1 MPKSFSS
8 AKRYA
13 PGASGD
19 DMRMKFVQALMA
31 SFALIFASGAAGQ
44 TSVRA
49 DHVTLEVAVDSVAQP
64 GATVWVAIRQVIEP
78 TWHTYWRNPGDT
90 GLATS
95 IAWKLPK
102 GVTAGEPQWPVPE
115 RFTTGPIVNFG
126 YRGAATALVP
136 LHVARDAAI
145 TGVAQAK
152 LFLLECQEMCIP
164 ESVTLDINLHDAPG
178 STAMFNQAH
187 SAMPK
192 PFGGAASL
200 SVEPA
205 SLVLSVTDPALAHA
219 NPLRAQFFPATL
231 GAVDYDAQSEVHID
245 GDTLTWKTSRAP
257 RARHISALEGV
268 LSVPGAGAYAITAA
282 TRIAPPPA
290 AAGADLTLIEAA
302 FMAFLGGL
310 ILNLMPCVLPILSM
324 KALALSQSGESTQ
337 ALRRDG
343 VFYFTGVLLTFTS
356 IAGILLVLKAGGAAL
371 GWGFQLQS
379 PLVVFALA
387 LLMAAI
393 GLNLLGVFEVPLS
406 LAGVGDRFTR
416 AEGGQ
421 GAFFTGVL
429 AVLVASPCTA
439 PFMGTAIG
447 YALTQSGAY
456 ATIVFLALGTGFALP
471 FTALALAPR
480 LVHLIPKPGIW
491 MIRFREFL
499 AFPMFATAI
508 WLSWVLSEQVGTT
521 GLAIALSTGLGLVF
535 LFWVLPLLHVWPRRV
550 AGTLG
555 SAALVVVALQIGST
569 ASPAQWQTWSPQA
582 VADAQRDGKT
592 VLVDFSAAWCVTCL
606 VNERVALDNPEVVAG
621 YQKHGVVLLKA
632 DWTNRD
638 SAISGELD
646 RYGRSGVPLYLL
658 YPAHRQGRAT
668 VLPQILTP
676 GIVLNALE
684 DARVAEKNR

>member
-1 MPKSFSS
+1 
-8 AKRYA
+8 
-13 PGASGD
+13 
-19 DMRMKFVQALMA
+19 
-31 SFALIFASGAAGQ
+31 
-44 TSVRA
+44 
-49 DHVTLEVAVDSVAQP
+49 
-64 GATVWVAIRQVIEP
+64 
-78 TWHTYWRNPGDT
+78 
-90 GLATS
+90 
-95 IAWKLPK
+95 
-102 GVTAGEPQWPVPE
+102 
-115 RFTTGPIVNFG
+115 
-126 YRGAATALVP
+126 
-136 LHVARDAAI
+136 
-145 TGVAQAK
+145 
-152 LFLLECQEMCIP
+152 
-164 ESVTLDINLHDAPG
+164 
-178 STAMFNQAH
+178 
-187 SAMPK
+187 
-192 PFGGAASL
+192 
-200 SVEPA
+200 
-205 SLVLSVTDPALAHA
+205 
-219 NPLRAQFFPATL
+219 
-231 GAVDYDAQSEVHID
+231 
-245 GDTLTWKTSRAP
+245 
-257 RARHISALEGV
+257 
-268 LSVPGAGAYAITAA
+268 
-282 TRIAPPPA
+282 
-290 AAGADLTLIEAA
+290 
-302 FMAFLGGL
+302 
-310 ILNLMPCVLPILSM
+310 
-324 KALALSQSGESTQ
+324 
-337 ALRRDG
+337 
-343 VFYFTGVLLTFTS
+343 
-356 IAGILLVLKAGGAAL
+356 
-371 GWGFQLQS
+371 
-379 PLVVFALA
+379 
-387 LLMAAI
+387 
-393 GLNLLGVFEVPLS
+393 VPLS

-471 FTALALAPR
+471 FTALAFAPR

-555 SAALVVVALQIGST
+555 SAALIAVALQIGST

-676 GIVLNALE
+676 GIVLTALD

>member
-1 MPKSFSS
+1 
-8 AKRYA
+8 
-13 PGASGD
+13 
-19 DMRMKFVQALMA
+19 
-31 SFALIFASGAAGQ
+31 
-44 TSVRA
+44 
-49 DHVTLEVAVDSVAQP
+49 VTLDAALDSAAQP

-95 IAWKLPK
+95 IVWKLPQ

-126 YRGAATALVP
+126 YRDAVTTLVP
-136 LHVARDAAI
+136 LHFARDATI
-145 TGVAQAK
+145 TDSAQAK

-164 ESVTLDINLHDAPG
+164 ESVTLDIDLHDTPG
-178 STAMFNQAH
+178 STALYNDARA
-187 SAMPK
+187 AMPK
-192 PFGGAASL
+192 PFNGVATL
-200 SVEPA
+200 SVEPTTIGLTITDRA
-205 SLVLSVTDPALAHA
+205 LSHA
-219 NPLRAQFFPATL
+219 NPRTVQFFPATI
-231 GAVDYDAQSEVHID
+231 GAVDYDARSEVRIS
-245 GDTLTWKTSRAP
+245 GDTLIWKTSRAS
-257 RARHISALEGV
+257 RATRLNLLEGV
-268 LSVPGAGAYAITAA
+268 LSVPGVGAYAITAA
-282 TRIAPPPA
+282 TRAAPQPA
-290 AAGADLTLIEAA
+290 PAGADMTLIEAA

-343 VFYFTGVLLTFTS
+343 VFYFSGVLLTFTS
-356 IAGILLVLKAGGAAL
+356 VAGVLLVLKAGGAAL

-393 GLNLLGVFEVPLS
+393 GLNLIGVFEVPLS

-447 YALTQSGAY
+447 YALTQSGVY

-471 FTALALAPR
+471 FTALAFAPK
-480 LVHLIPKPGIW
+480 LVHLIPRPGVW

-521 GLAIALSTGLGLVF
+521 GLAVALSAGLGLVF
-535 LFWVLPLLHVWPRRV
+535 LFWLLPLLNVWPRRLV
-550 AGTLG
+550 GAVG
-555 SAALVVVALQIGST
+555 SAALVALALQIGNT
-569 ASPAQWQTWSPQA
+569 ASPAQWQSWSPEA
-582 VADAQRDGKT
+582 VQDAQRDGKT

-606 VNERVALDNPEVVAG
+606 VNERLALENPDVVAG

-638 SAISGELD
+638 SAISAELD

-676 GIVLNALE
+676 AIVLSALD
-684 DARVAEKNR
+684 DARVADRIR

>member
-1 MPKSFSS
+1 M
-8 AKRYA
+8 
-13 PGASGD
+13 
-19 DMRMKFVQALMA
+19 QALLA
-31 SFALIFASGAAGQ
+31 SFVLMFAGGAAAQ

-49 DHVTLEVAVDSVAQP
+49 DHVTLDAALDSAAQP

-95 IAWKLPK
+95 IVWSLPK

-115 RFTTGPIVNFG
+115 RFTTGAIVNFG
-126 YRGAATALVP
+126 YRNAVTTLVP
-136 LHVARDAAI
+136 LHFARDAAI
-145 TGVAQAK
+145 TDSAQAK

-164 ESVTLDINLHDAPG
+164 ESVTLNLDLHDTPG
-178 STAMFNQAH
+178 STALYNDARA
-187 SAMPK
+187 AMPK
-192 PFGGAASL
+192 PFNGVATL
-200 SVEPA
+200 SVEPTTIGLTITDRA
-205 SLVLSVTDPALAHA
+205 LSHA
-219 NPLRAQFFPATL
+219 NPRTVQFFPATI
-231 GAVDYDAQSEVHID
+231 GAVDYDARSEVRIK
-245 GDTLTWKTSRAP
+245 GETLFWKTSRAS
-257 RARHISALEGV
+257 RATRLNLLEGV
-268 LSVPGAGAYAITAA
+268 LSVPGVGAYAITAA
-282 TRIAPPPA
+282 TRAAPQSTP
-290 AAGADLTLIEAA
+290 AGADMTLIEAA

-343 VFYFTGVLLTFTS
+343 VFYFSGVLLTFTS
-356 IAGILLVLKAGGAAL
+356 VAGVLLVLKAGGAAL

-379 PLVVFALA
+379 PPVVFALA

-393 GLNLLGVFEVPLS
+393 GLNLIGVFEVPLS

-471 FTALALAPR
+471 FTALAFAPK
-480 LVHLIPKPGIW
+480 LVHLIPRPGVW

-521 GLAIALSTGLGLVF
+521 GLAIALSAGLGLVF
-535 LFWVLPLLHVWPRRV
+535 LFWLLPLLKVWPRRV
-550 AGTLG
+550 VGAVG
-555 SAALVVVALQIGST
+555 SAALVALTLQIGGT
-569 ASPAQWQTWSPQA
+569 APTAQWQSWSPEA
-582 VADAQRDGKT
+582 VQDAQRDGKT

-606 VNERVALDNPEVVAG
+606 VNERLALENPDVVAG

-638 SAISGELD
+638 SAISAELD

-676 GIVLNALE
+676 AIVLSALD
-684 DARVAEKNR
+684 DARVADRIR

>member
-1 MPKSFSS
+1 M
-8 AKRYA
+8 
-13 PGASGD
+13 
-19 DMRMKFVQALMA
+19 QALLA
-31 SFALIFASGAAGQ
+31 SFVLMFAGGAAAQ

-49 DHVTLEVAVDSVAQP
+49 DHVTLDAALDSAAQP

-95 IAWKLPK
+95 IVWSLPK

-115 RFTTGPIVNFG
+115 RFTTGAIVNFG
-126 YRGAATALVP
+126 YRNAVTTLVP
-136 LHVARDAAI
+136 LHFARDAAI
-145 TGVAQAK
+145 TDSAQAK

-164 ESVTLDINLHDAPG
+164 ESVTLNLDLHDTPG
-178 STAMFNQAH
+178 STALYNDARA
-187 SAMPK
+187 AMPK
-192 PFGGAASL
+192 PFNGVATL
-200 SVEPA
+200 SVEPTTIGLTITDRA
-205 SLVLSVTDPALAHA
+205 LSHA
-219 NPLRAQFFPATL
+219 NPRTVQFFPATI
-231 GAVDYDAQSEVHID
+231 GAVDYDARSEVRIK
-245 GDTLTWKTSRAP
+245 GETLFWKTSRAS
-257 RARHISALEGV
+257 RATRLNLLEGV
-268 LSVPGAGAYAITAA
+268 LSVPGVGAYAITAA
-282 TRIAPPPA
+282 TRAAPQSTP
-290 AAGADLTLIEAA
+290 AGADMTLIEAA

-343 VFYFTGVLLTFTS
+343 VFYFSGVLLTFTS
-356 IAGILLVLKAGGAAL
+356 VAGVLLVLKAGGAAL

-379 PLVVFALA
+379 PPVVFALA

-393 GLNLLGVFEVPLS
+393 GLNLIGVFEVPLS

-416 AEGGQ
+416 AEGCQ

-471 FTALALAPR
+471 FTALAFAPK
-480 LVHLIPKPGIW
+480 LVHLIPRPGVW

-521 GLAIALSTGLGLVF
+521 GLAIALSAGLGLVF
-535 LFWVLPLLHVWPRRV
+535 LFWLLPLLKVWPRRV
-550 AGTLG
+550 VGAVG
-555 SAALVVVALQIGST
+555 SAALVALTLQIGGT
-569 ASPAQWQTWSPQA
+569 APTAQWQSWSPEA
-582 VADAQRDGKT
+582 VQDAQRDGKT

-606 VNERVALDNPEVVAG
+606 VNERLALENPDVVAG

-638 SAISGELD
+638 SAISAELD

-676 GIVLNALE
+676 AIVLSALD
-684 DARVAEKNR
+684 DARVADRIR

>member
-1 MPKSFSS
+1 MPKSSSS
-8 AKRYA
+8 AKPYA
-13 PGASGD
+13 RGASGD
-19 DMRMKFVQALMA
+19 DMRMKIIEALLA
-31 SFALIFASGAAGQ
+31 SFVLMFAGGAAAQ

-49 DHVTLEVAVDSVAQP
+49 DHVTLDAALDSAAQP

-95 IAWKLPK
+95 IVWSLPK
-102 GVTAGEPQWPVPE
+102 GVTAGEPQWPAPE
-115 RFTTGPIVNFG
+115 RFTTGAIVNFG
-126 YRGAATALVP
+126 YRNAVTTLVP
-136 LHVARDAAI
+136 LHFARDAAI
-145 TGVAQAK
+145 TGSAQAK

-164 ESVTLDINLHDAPG
+164 ESVTLNLDLHDTPG
-178 STAMFNQAH
+178 STALYNDARA
-187 SAMPK
+187 AMPK
-192 PFGGAASL
+192 PFNGVARL
-200 SVEPA
+200 SVELTTIGLTITDQA
-205 SLVLSVTDPALAHA
+205 LSHA
-219 NPLRAQFFPATL
+219 NPRTVQFFPATI
-231 GAVDYDAQSEVHID
+231 GAVDYDARSEVHIS
-245 GDTLTWKTSRAP
+245 GDTLIWKTSRAP
-257 RARHISALEGV
+257 RATRLNLLEGV
-268 LSVPGAGAYAITAA
+268 LSVPGVGAYAITAA
-282 TRIAPPPA
+282 TRAAPQPA
-290 AAGADLTLIEAA
+290 PAGADMTLIEAA

-343 VFYFTGVLLTFTS
+343 VFYFSGVLLTFTS
-356 IAGILLVLKAGGAAL
+356 VAGILLVLKAGGAAL

-393 GLNLLGVFEVPLS
+393 GLNLIGVFEVPLS

-471 FTALALAPR
+471 FTALAFAPK
-480 LVHLIPKPGIW
+480 LVHLIPRPGVW

-521 GLAIALSTGLGLVF
+521 GLAVALSAGLGLVF
-535 LFWVLPLLHVWPRRV
+535 LFWLLPLLKVWPRRV
-550 AGTLG
+550 VGAVG
-555 SAALVVVALQIGST
+555 SAALVALTLQIGGT
-569 ASPAQWQTWSPQA
+569 APAAQWQSWSPEA
-582 VADAQRDGKT
+582 VQDAQRDGKT

-606 VNERVALDNPEVVAG
+606 VNERVALENPDVVAG

-638 SAISGELD
+638 SAISAELD

-668 VLPQILTP
+668 VLPQILTA
-676 GIVLNALE
+676 GIVLSALD
-684 DARVAEKNR
+684 DARVADKDR